1 MVFDPLTV
9 RSHNRRPDR
18 GLTMQLVCPS
28 CATAFHVDPAALGAV
43 GRTVRCSRCRTAWF
57 AAPASVVPEPVMADP
72 IAAGVAGQEG
82 LASVAPPAVQP
93 EVVTWEDTVVV
104 EIDASPPLAPG
115 DLRGAESPVRKPPGH
130 DEPAAPRRPTMLRR
144 TQPKKEQGRSRLTA
158 VTVILAAV
166 VVGAI
171 ASRSTVVRAVPD
183 LAGLYA
189 AVGLPVNL
197 RGLEFKGIKTT
208 REMQDGISV
217 LVIEGEVVNIT
228 GHPVELPRLRL
239 GVLGPDN
246 RELYSWTAV
255 LPRSILSDGE
265 KISFRSRLASP
276 PAEGREVL
284 VRFLNRSDLTAG
296 AR

>member
-1 MVFDPLTV
+1 MANP
-9 RSHNRRPDR
+9 
-18 GLTMQLVCPS
+18 M
-28 CATAFHVDPAALGAV
+28 AADDA
-43 GRTVRCSRCRTAWF
+43 GR
-57 AAPASVVPEPVMADP
+57 
-72 IAAGVAGQEG
+72 EG
-82 LASVAPPAVQP
+82 LASAVPPAIQP
-93 EVVTWEDTVVV
+93 EVVRWEDTVVV

-115 DLRGAESPVRKPPGH
+115 NLRGEESSVRKPPAH
-130 DEPAAPRRPTMLRR
+130 DEPAVPRRPTMPRR
-144 TQPKKEQGRSRLTA
+144 TQPKKGQGRSRLTA
-158 VTVILAAV
+158 VAVLLAAV

-171 ASRSTVVRAVPD
+171 ASRSTVVRAMPD

-197 RGLEFKGIKTT
+197 RGLEFKGVKTT

-239 GVLGPDN
+239 GVLGSDN
-246 RELYSWTAV
+246 QELYSWTAV
-255 LPRSILSDGE
+255 LPRSILSDRE

-284 VRFLNRSDLTAG
+284 VRFLNRNDLTAG

>member
-9 RSHNRRPDR
+9 RPHNRRPDR

-28 CATAFHVDPAALGAV
+28 CSTAFHVDPAALSAA
-43 GRTVRCSRCRTAWF
+43 GRTVRCSRCRITWF
-57 AAPASVVPEPVMADP
+57 AAPASVVPEPVMADSMS
-72 IAAGVAGQEG
+72 AGDTDQEG
-82 LASVAPPAVQP
+82 LASVASHAVLP
-93 EVVTWEDTVVV
+93 EVVPWEDTVVV

-115 DLRGAESPVRKPPGH
+115 NLRGEESPVRKLPEHG
-130 DEPAAPRRPTMLRR
+130 EPTTPRRSTIPRR
-144 TQPKKEQGRSRLTA
+144 IQPKKGQGRSRLTA

-197 RGLEFKGIKTT
+197 RGLEFKGVKTT

-246 RELYSWTAV
+246 RELYSWTAL

-284 VRFLNRSDLTAG
+284 VRFLNRNDLTVG